1 MGGHSGLT
9 DARPILEQHSR
20 HALAEYA
27 AANVIVALDY
37 DGTLSPITARPQDA
51 RMRPRTKTLL
61 HALARRYPT
70 VAISGRALADVSE
83 RLKAVPLWHVF
94 GNHGIEGTPH
104 QRETPHV
111 REWLEILRRELPPEL
126 GIFIEDKG
134 HSLSLHT
141 RQARDRRRALAAI
154 DRAVAQLSEVT
165 VIGGKEVVNL
175 LPPDRGNK
183 GVALEFA
190 MRAFVCSH
198 AIYVGDDDTDEDA
211 FRVSQSAPVLGI
223 RVGQSENTAAQYYV
237 ETQEEVDDLLEALVQ
252 FRQPTLRA
260 RPDPGRGAE
269 VRA

>member
-1 MGGHSGLT
+1 MNSV
-9 DARPILEQHSR
+9 RPILEEPSR
-20 HALAEYA
+20 SVLAEYA
-27 AANVIVALDY
+27 LANVIVALDY

-94 GNHGIEGTPH
+94 GNHGIEGTP
-104 QRETPHV
+104 QQAETPHV
-111 REWLEILRRELPPEL
+111 REWLAILQRELPPEL

-141 RQARDRRRALAAI
+141 RQTRDRRRALAAI
-154 DRAVAQLSEVT
+154 DRAVAQLPEVT

-175 LPPDRGNK
+175 LPPGRGNK

-190 MRAFVCSH
+190 MRAFACSH

-211 FRVSQSAPVLGI
+211 FRVSQAAPVLGI
-223 RVGQSENTAAQYYV
+223 RVGRSERTLAEYYL
-237 ETQEEVDDLLEALVQ
+237 ETQEQMDDLLETLV
-252 FRQPTLRA
+252 RLRPPGLRA
-260 RPDPGRGAE
+260 RPALVAE
-269 VRA
+269 AVK